1 MTFKYPLML
10 AAAPLV
16 LLWFFNARKKRAG
29 SSFLFPSDDIIKGL
43 GGSLRAWLADRA
55 VYLRLAAVLLVIAA
69 LARPQVAAESTKRGE
84 GIAIMLS
91 IDCSST
97 MLAEDLQLP
106 PSGLLPVFED
116 PGAKA
121 EKRLSRLDNV
131 KEVARS
137 FVRADRND
145 MIGLV
150 AFAGYAYVLCPPTF
164 DRDWLMKSIGRVKV
178 GMIKDATA
186 IGSGILAGVDSL
198 DKVKAKS
205 KVVIL
210 LTDGNN
216 NYGKVP
222 PLVAARTAKALG
234 VKIYTVGVVTKGH
247 GALYPVREENGKKV
261 YDYVGIEMDENTLKD
276 IAEITGGRYY
286 RVNSLAALEE
296 SYRDIGALERSLL
309 REEAEEEGQDVY
321 AVFLSWALA
330 LLLAEIALGATL
342 LRKIP

>member
-1 MTFKYPLML
+1 
-10 AAAPLV
+10 
-16 LLWFFNARKKRAG
+16 
-29 SSFLFPSDDIIKGL
+29 
-43 GGSLRAWLADRA
+43 
-55 VYLRLAAVLLVIAA
+55 
-69 LARPQVAAESTKRGE
+69 
-84 GIAIMLS
+84 
-91 IDCSST
+91 
-97 MLAEDLQLP
+97 
-106 PSGLLPVFED
+106 
-116 PGAKA
+116 
-121 EKRLSRLDNV
+121 
-131 KEVARS
+131 
-137 FVRADRND
+137 
-145 MIGLV
+145 
-150 AFAGYAYVLCPPTF
+150 
-164 DRDWLMKSIGRVKV
+164 
-178 GMIKDATA
+178 MIKDATA